1 MKNTKLLG
9 ILGVILPSIAIYAI
23 ADYIPALNSVM
34 LGLLIGIIIGNI
46 FTIPSAIGGGLKYA
60 GSKLLEV
67 SIVML
72 AFGIS
77 ASSLTAMGLP
87 YLIKTIIGVLLVLGA
102 AIFLHKALNCKGSTG
117 LLTGFGTAICGS
129 SAVAAASPFISED
142 KEDAGIAIA
151 VVNLI
156 GALGTFILPVV
167 LTYIDLDD
175 HQKGFV
181 IGGTLHAVGNVAG
194 AGYAMNDLIGDTAIS
209 IKMVRVALLSPMV
222 ILYGYFANRQ
232 KGSNKK
238 ASFKL
243 PIYLWLFL
251 GITVLTFFVEF
262 PEPIVHYLKIA
273 GKIFLTA
280 AMLAIGLQIG
290 LIKLFQAGKSAFL
303 YGIILFIIQLLIF
316 GLLVLF

>member
-1 MKNTKLLG
+1 MKNMKLLG

-46 FTIPSAIGGGLKYA
+46 FTIPAEINSGLKYA

-87 YLIKTIIGVLLVLGA
+87 YLIKTIIGVILVLIT
-102 AIFLHKALNCKGSTG
+102 AIFLHKLLNCKGSTG

-129 SAVAAASPFISED
+129 SAIAAASPFISED

-156 GALGTFILPVV
+156 GALGTFILPVA
-167 LTYIDLDD
+167 LTYIELDD

-232 KGSNKK
+232 KGTNKK

-262 PEPIVHYLKIA
+262 PESIVHYLKIA

-280 AMLAIGLQIG
+280 AMLAIGLRLG
-290 LIKLFQAGKSAFL
+290 LKKLFQAGKSAFM
-303 YGIILFIIQLLIF
+303 YGIILFVIQLVIY

>member
-1 MKNTKLLG
+1 MKNMKLLG

-34 LGLLIGIIIGNI
+34 LGLLIGIIVGNI
-46 FTIPSAIGGGLKYA
+46 FTIPSEIGGGLKYA

-77 ASSLTAMGLP
+77 ASSLTEMGLP
-87 YLIKTIIGVLLVLGA
+87 YLIKTIIGVLLVLVV
-102 AIFLHKALNCKGSTG
+102 AIVLHKVLNCKGSTG

-156 GALGTFILPVV
+156 GALGTFILPVA
-167 LTYIDLDD
+167 LSYIELDD

-232 KGSNKK
+232 KGTNKK

-262 PEPIVHYLKIA
+262 PESIVHYLKIA

-280 AMLAIGLQIG
+280 AMLAIGLRLG
-290 LIKLFQAGKSAFL
+290 LKKLFQAGKSAFM
-303 YGIILFIIQLLIF
+303 YGIILFVIQLVIY

>member
-1 MKNTKLLG
+1 MKNMKLLG

-34 LGLLIGIIIGNI
+34 LGLLIGIIVGNI
-46 FTIPSAIGGGLKYA
+46 FKIPTEIGGGLKYA

-87 YLIKTIIGVLLVLGA
+87 YLIKTIIGVLLVLVA
-102 AIFLHKALNCKGSTG
+102 AIVLHKVLNCKGSTG

-156 GALGTFILPVV
+156 GALGTFILPVA

-194 AGYAMNDLIGDTAIS
+194 AGYAMNDVNNQAKLNQTVVKEKSNNARLDAE
-209 IKMVRVALLSPMV
+209 MLLKQQMGTGV
-222 ILYGYFANRQ
+222 
-232 KGSNKK
+232 
-238 ASFKL
+238 
-243 PIYLWLFL
+243 
-251 GITVLTFFVEF
+251 
-262 PEPIVHYLKIA
+262 
-273 GKIFLTA
+273 
-280 AMLAIGLQIG
+280 
-290 LIKLFQAGKSAFL
+290 
-303 YGIILFIIQLLIF
+303 
-316 GLLVLF
+316 